1 MVKIYRSFYPL
12 IGISFFGNVLLIFNF
27 FTGLNK
33 IPIFLFFLILF
44 LFSLFKNF
52 KILSDYK
59 LYFFNLSILLISGCS
74 TLDSLRFWQ
83 NDEVDPEE
91 PKELSSFASQENIK
105 VLWRN
110 SYNGEN
116 EIGNF
121 LPSFNA
127 QNIFFSDASG
137 NVLSMDA
144 KTGNDNWS
152 VKLNF
157 LASGTSAGFGI
168 VVVADVDGNV
178 IALDQIDGSVLW
190 SSNVKGEVLSS
201 VAIDA
206 KIVVVK
212 TGSGELL
219 GLNKDSGE
227 VIWSYRSTLPVLTI
241 RGNSSPVIVDNLVY
255 ASFDNGRLGVFELN
269 SGFQIWDGAI
279 SYVSGASELE
289 NLIDSDSNP
298 VIEGG
303 LIYTTNYQGNLNI
316 FDPSQKRSVWSNNAS
331 SFFSPIISRGMLMVV
346 EENSSIKSFALKTL
360 EESWINS
367 DYLNRD
373 LSNGVSYKDNI
384 VVGDFEVMCMLL
396 IF

>member
-1 MVKIYRSFYPL
+1 MK
-12 IGISFFGNVLLIFNF
+12 
-27 FTGLNK
+27 
-33 IPIFLFFLILF
+33 FLKQKLF
-44 LFSLFKNF
+44 L
-52 KILSDYK
+52 
-59 LYFFNLSILLISGCS
+59 LSILLISGCS

-83 NDEVDPEE
+83 NDEVDPDE
-91 PKELSSFASQENIK
+91 PKELSSFVSQENIK

-110 SYNGEN
+110 SYDGEN

-137 NVLSMDA
+137 NVLSIDA

-168 VVVADVDGNV
+168 IVVADVDGNV
-178 IALDQIDGSVLW
+178 IALDQFDGSVLW

-384 VVGDFEVMCMLL
+384 VVGDFEGYVHVINILNGRTVGREKLSRNPIKTILSRSDSLYVIDEAFNL
-396 IF
+396 ISIDL

>member
-1 MVKIYRSFYPL
+1 MK
-12 IGISFFGNVLLIFNF
+12 
-27 FTGLNK
+27 
-33 IPIFLFFLILF
+33 FLKQKLF
-44 LFSLFKNF
+44 L
-52 KILSDYK
+52 
-59 LYFFNLSILLISGCS
+59 LSILLISGCS

-83 NDEVDPEE
+83 NDEVDPDE
-91 PKELSSFASQENIK
+91 PKELSSFANQENIK

-137 NVLSMDA
+137 NVLSIDA

-384 VVGDFEVMCMLL
+384 VVGDFEGYVHVINILNGRTVGREKLSRNPIKTILSRSDSLYVIDEAFNL
-396 IF
+396 ISIDL

>member
-1 MVKIYRSFYPL
+1 MKFI
-12 IGISFFGNVLLIFNF
+12 
-27 FTGLNK
+27 K
-33 IPIFLFFLILF
+33 QKLF
-44 LFSLFKNF
+44 L
-52 KILSDYK
+52 
-59 LYFFNLSILLISGCS
+59 LSILLISGCS

-83 NDEVDPEE
+83 NDEVDPDE

-137 NVLSMDA
+137 NVLSIDA

-384 VVGDFEVMCMLL
+384 VVGDFEGYVHVINILNGRTVGREKLSRNPIKTILSRSDSLYVIDEAFNL
-396 IF
+396 ISIDL

>member
-1 MVKIYRSFYPL
+1 MKFI
-12 IGISFFGNVLLIFNF
+12 
-27 FTGLNK
+27 K
-33 IPIFLFFLILF
+33 QKLF
-44 LFSLFKNF
+44 L
-52 KILSDYK
+52 
-59 LYFFNLSILLISGCS
+59 LSILLISGCS
-74 TLDSLRFWQ
+74 TLDGLRFWQ
-83 NDEVDPEE
+83 NDEVDPDE

-384 VVGDFEVMCMLL
+384 VVGDFEGYVHVINILNGRTVGREKLSRNPIKTILSRSDSLYVIDEAFNL
-396 IF
+396 ISIDL

>member
-1 MVKIYRSFYPL
+1 MK
-12 IGISFFGNVLLIFNF
+12 
-27 FTGLNK
+27 
-33 IPIFLFFLILF
+33 FLKQKLF
-44 LFSLFKNF
+44 L
-52 KILSDYK
+52 
-59 LYFFNLSILLISGCS
+59 LSILLISGCS
-74 TLDSLRFWQ
+74 TLDGLRFWQ
-83 NDEVDPEE
+83 NDEIDPDE

-137 NVLSMDA
+137 NVLSIDA

-178 IALDQIDGSVLW
+178 IALDQTDGSVLW

-219 GLNKDSGE
+219 GLNKDSGA

-384 VVGDFEVMCMLL
+384 VVGDFEGYVHVINILNGRTVGREKLSRNPIKTILSRSDSLYVIDEAFNL
-396 IF
+396 ISIDL

>member
-1 MVKIYRSFYPL
+1 MK
-12 IGISFFGNVLLIFNF
+12 
-27 FTGLNK
+27 
-33 IPIFLFFLILF
+33 FLKRKLF
-44 LFSLFKNF
+44 L
-52 KILSDYK
+52 
-59 LYFFNLSILLISGCS
+59 LSILLISGCS

-83 NDEVDPEE
+83 NDEVDPDE

-137 NVLSMDA
+137 NVLSIDA

-178 IALDQIDGSVLW
+178 IALDQIDGNVLW

-384 VVGDFEVMCMLL
+384 VVGDFEGYVHVINILNGRTVGREKLSRNPIKTILSRSDSLYVIDEAFNL
-396 IF
+396 ISIDL